1 MKSVI
6 SDKTD
11 YAKRMTICTND
22 VNVGEWYCYN
32 QTNSKYEDLYNISMS
47 SSSIPGVF
55 PPQHFEG
62 HVFMDGGTQWDVN
75 FYSAVQ
81 QCVGHL
87 GYDMSNYTREVLE
100 NISVDIAMCGYDLPN
115 GQNVTG
121 NNAIQ
126 NYMASMNLKSY
137 WTSVNNIEK
146 QLRAYDGV
154 NINYYIQNT
163 NHCGVNSLNFNGNAT
178 WCLQEAGR
186 TDAANAIALGQ
197 DAVRHAVR
205 AFANSPKI
213 RAEYPYIGTYVYSEA
228 AAESYAK
235 KLAET
240 KK

>member
-1 MKSVI
+1 MAEYISDRWHEILNSDVWIMWDDPVKQGFKNGGILNDAPALDLMKSVI
-6 SDKTD
+6 SVKSE
-11 YAKRMTICTND
+11 YAKRVTICTND

-32 QTNSKYEDLYNISMS
+32 QTNSNYEDLYNISMS

-154 NINYYIQNT
+154 NINYYI
-163 NHCGVNSLNFNGNAT
+163 
-178 WCLQEAGR
+178 
-186 TDAANAIALGQ
+186 
-197 DAVRHAVR
+197 
-205 AFANSPKI
+205 
-213 RAEYPYIGTYVYSEA
+213 
-228 AAESYAK
+228 
-235 KLAET
+235 
-240 KK
+240 